1 MRSATAPVLGTVQ
14 VMQTTIHIRWAWLSL
29 LAILVGLTIVFLL
42 LVILDS
48 RRHHTRIWKS
58 SGIAALRAM
67 ASTQGP
73 KGGLVFTSTMQ
84 HESRGM
90 KMNFCER
97 SDGSWVL
104 QREEVEEEEKAET
117 PEEELDQLRIQQSGD
132 DEVGS
137 SRDSQTEGHD
147 DGRVQ

>member
-1 MRSATAPVLGTVQ
+1 MRSATAPILGTVQ

-29 LAILVGLTIVFLL
+29 LAILVGLTIIFLL
-42 LVILDS
+42 AVILDS

-73 KGGLVFTSTMQ
+73 KGGLIYASTMQ

-104 QREEVEEEEKAET
+104 QQEETEEEEKTEAT
-117 PEEELDQLRIQQSGD
+117 EEELDQLRTRQSGD
-132 DEVGS
+132 DGVGS
-137 SRDSQTEGHD
+137 SRDDQTEGHD
-147 DGRVQ
+147 DGEVQ